1 MRWELKQIEMNFVY
15 SRINVSLSE
24 LWRVSYALA
33 KNKMPSRLPAETYE
47 QYYRDLGI
55 STLFEF
61 AEQVKQKAEEMT
73 RMAIDEDH

>member
-1 MRWELKQIEMNFVY
+1 MEQIEFVY

-24 LWRVSYALA
+24 LWCRAYALA
-33 KNKMPSRLPAETYE
+33 KKQTPTKLPNETYE

-55 STLFEF
+55 STMFEF
-61 AEQVKQKAEEMT
+61 SEQVRQKALEMT

>member
-1 MRWELKQIEMNFVY
+1 MEQLEFVY
-15 SRINVSLSE
+15 SRINVSLAE
-24 LWRVSYALA
+24 LWRRSFALA
-33 KNKMPSRLPAETYE
+33 KQKTPTKLPDETCE

-61 AEQVKQKAEEMT
+61 SEQVRQKALEMT

>member
-1 MRWELKQIEMNFVY
+1 MQFVY
-15 SRINVSLSE
+15 SRINVSLVE
-24 LWRVSYALA
+24 LWRIAYAQA
-33 KNKMPSRLPAETYE
+33 KSKMPTRLPAETYE

-73 RMAIDEDH
+73 RMAIDEDN